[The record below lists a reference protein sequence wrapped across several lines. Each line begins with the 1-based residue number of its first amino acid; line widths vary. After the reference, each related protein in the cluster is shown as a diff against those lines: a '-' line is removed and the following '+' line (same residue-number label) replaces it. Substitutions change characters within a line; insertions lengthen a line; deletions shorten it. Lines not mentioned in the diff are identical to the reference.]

1 MVFIFLDMKRFF
13 LLFAAFAVL
22 FTTYSCGICAKLP
35 REDVHII
42 VRDSVAVSY
51 RDSVVLVPKEV
62 LMEVAPVDSSHLETT
77 YAISDAWIDSLALL
91 HHKLVQKPVKSEY
104 KEKEV
109 IKIQRDTCYIKEP
122 YPVEIKKEVKV
133 HYWYEKYLWIISII
147 AVAYVGIKIFIK
159 IKLDNPTLFKKN

>member
-1 MVFIFLDMKRFF
+1 MYKFF
-13 LLFAAFAVL
+13 AIIATILILG
-22 FTTYSCGICAKLP
+22 SCGICAKIP
-35 REDVHII
+35 REDVHIV
-42 VRDSVAVSY
+42 VRDSVAISVK
-51 RDSVVLVPKEV
+51 DSINWIPKEV

-77 YAISDAWIDSLALL
+77 YAISDAWVDSLALL

-159 IKLDNPTLFKKN
+159 IKLNNPTLFKKN